1 MRASARNRFLFCLAA
16 VCLITAC
23 RQKREVN
30 PPPTYPVQGSIQS
43 ASGRIPA
50 GCRIEFMP
58 DDAKKMA
65 EGEIGAD
72 GTFTLQTRYEGVICD
87 GAAEGTYQVTI
98 VPPLGGAPT
107 GISQP
112 IGLPNPVRIKPEENR
127 VVIPLP

>member
-1 MRASARNRFLFCLAA
+1 MRASVRNRFLLFLAA
-16 VCLITAC
+16 VCLFAAC

-30 PPPTYPVQGSIQS
+30 PPPTYPVQGTVKST
-43 ASGRIPA
+43 SGRIPV

-72 GTFTLQTRYEGVICD
+72 GMFTLKTRYEGVVCD

-107 GISQP
+107 GISRP
-112 IGLPNPVRIKPEENR
+112 IALPTPIQIKPEDNR